1 MHPLLCRFELEVV
14 IQYST
19 AADDALEGTTRAGEG
34 VGRVVGGSGLDTNGG
49 VGDDTG

>member
-1 MHPLLCRFELEVV
+1 MV

-19 AADDALEGTTRAGEG
+19 AADDALEGTTRAGDG
-34 VGRVVGGSGLDTNGG
+34 VGRVVGGNGVDTVDR